1 MKPTIL
7 LINFQDQQKL
17 RKLKM
22 ALLPFKLRI
31 KTIEPQDYSQP
42 IGYLAGVKEISQV
55 QIPSALIPQEQ
66 MEKEMLILAGITG
79 NLFDQVLYTLRKA
92 GTPVDYKAVL
102 TEHNQNWNCMQLY
115 KELEKE
121 LREYL
126 DVPQISLMVNGHMA
140 LEMAIQEIVGGF
152 GYEGCSCS

>member
-1 MKPTIL
+1 MKQTIL

-22 ALLPFKLRI
+22 ALLPFKIRL
-31 KTIEPQDYSQP
+31 KTVETQDYSQP
-42 IGYLAGVKEISQV
+42 IGYLAGVKEVSQV
-55 QIPSALIPQEQ
+55 
-66 MEKEMLILAGITG
+66 MLILAGITG

-121 LREYL
+121 HNMYH
-126 DVPQISLMVNGHMA
+126 PS
-140 LEMAIQEIVGGF
+140 
-152 GYEGCSCS
+152 

>member
-31 KTIEPQDYSQP
+31 KTIEPQNYSQP

-55 QIPSALIPQEQ
+55 QIPSALI
-66 MEKEMLILAGITG
+66 
-79 NLFDQVLYTLRKA
+79 LRSRWRRK
-92 GTPVDYKAVL
+92 
-102 TEHNQNWNCMQLY
+102 C
-115 KELEKE
+115 
-121 LREYL
+121 
-126 DVPQISLMVNGHMA
+126 
-140 LEMAIQEIVGGF
+140 
-152 GYEGCSCS
+152 

>member
-7 LINFQDQQKL
+7 LINFKDQQKL

-22 ALLPFKLRI
+22 ALLPFKIRL
-31 KTIEPQDYSQP
+31 KTVESQDYSQP
-42 IGYLAGVKEISQV
+42 IGYLAGLKEIGKVETVSTG
-55 QIPSALIPQEQ
+55 ILSALIPQEQ

-102 TEHNQNWNCMQLY
+102 TEHNQNWNCMHLY

-121 LREYL
+121 HQMYHPET
-126 DVPQISLMVNGHMA
+126 GK
-140 LEMAIQEIVGGF
+140 
-152 GYEGCSCS
+152 

>member
-42 IGYLAGVKEISQV
+42 IGYLAGVKEVS
-55 QIPSALIPQEQ
+55 QEQ

-121 LREYL
+121 HNMYH
-126 DVPQISLMVNGHMA
+126 PS
-140 LEMAIQEIVGGF
+140 
-152 GYEGCSCS
+152 

>member
-7 LINFQDQQKL
+7 LTNFQDQQKL

-22 ALLPFKLRI
+22 ALLPFKIRL
-31 KTIEPQDYSQP
+31 K
-42 IGYLAGVKEISQV
+42 IGYLAGVKEVSQV

-121 LREYL
+121 HNMYH
-126 DVPQISLMVNGHMA
+126 PS
-140 LEMAIQEIVGGF
+140 
-152 GYEGCSCS
+152 

>member
-22 ALLPFKLRI
+22 ALLPFKIRL
-31 KTIEPQDYSQP
+31 KTVETQDYSQP

-66 MEKEMLILAGITG
+66 MEKEMLILASRGICLTRCFTLCG
-79 NLFDQVLYTLRKA
+79 KQVHLWITR
-92 GTPVDYKAVL
+92 
-102 TEHNQNWNCMQLY
+102 Q
-115 KELEKE
+115 
-121 LREYL
+121 
-126 DVPQISLMVNGHMA
+126 
-140 LEMAIQEIVGGF
+140 F
-152 GYEGCSCS
+152 

>member
-7 LINFQDQQKL
+7 LINFQNQQKL

-22 ALLPFKLRI
+22 ALLPFKIRL
-31 KTIEPQDYSQP
+31 KTVETQDYSQP
-42 IGYLAGVKEISQV
+42 IGYLAGVKEVSQV
-55 QIPSALIPQEQ
+55 QIPSALISQEQ

-102 TEHNQNWNCMQLY
+102 TEHNRNWRPERLLT
-115 KELEKE
+115 EL
-121 LREYL
+121 LREQ
-126 DVPQISLMVNGHMA
+126 D
-140 LEMAIQEIVGGF
+140 AIRRQQR
-152 GYEGCSCS
+152 